1 MDVSRQGGLF
11 LPLPIPEH
19 FGDESSPPLALVDL
33 LSLGDLGVLPVAD
46 PPGGA
51 PADEQLGGLPALGAG
66 VDDGDV
72 RLGAPLPVDDAGAA
86 PVGPAA
92 LPGHG
97 LGLVVLGGRFVL
109 GAGAGLLAEGLG
121 RAAGSRGGG
130 DGEEVGDDAGERR
143 RRLRRGMAGVVEA
156 RVWAGGVAGRLG
168 VGERILGGDEI
179 GRAHV

>member
-19 FGDESSPPLALVDL
+19 FGDESGPPLALVDL
-33 LSLGDLGVLPVAD
+33 LSLGDLGVLPVTD
-46 PPGGA
+46 PPCRA

-130 DGEEVGDDAGERR
+130 DGEEVGDDAGEWRRR
-143 RRLRRGMAGVVEA
+143 RRLCVWLRWRMVGVVEA
-156 RVWAGGVAGRLG
+156 GLRSPC
-168 VGERILGGDEI
+168 
-179 GRAHV
+179 